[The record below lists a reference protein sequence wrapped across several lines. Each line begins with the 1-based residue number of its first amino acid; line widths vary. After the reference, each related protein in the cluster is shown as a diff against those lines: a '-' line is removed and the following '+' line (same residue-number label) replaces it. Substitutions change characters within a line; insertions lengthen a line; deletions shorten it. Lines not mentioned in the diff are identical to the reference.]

1 VERADELSELVLG
14 SDWLTNVLG
23 TVAALDLPDCWVGAG
38 AVRDLV
44 WDTRF
49 GRGFDP
55 RNVADVDVVFFDPDD
70 LSAEREH
77 AIERTLQTLEQAI
90 DWDVKNQAR
99 VHLWYEARFGYPA
112 TPLTSTADGVSTWP
126 EVATAVAVR
135 LDATGRLEIT
145 APFGL
150 DDLLDGVWRRNFGT
164 DGKNRVTDVEYRAR
178 LERKQPHERWPA
190 VVVVA

>member
-1 VERADELSELVLG
+1 M
-14 SDWLTNVLG
+14 
-23 TVAALDLPDCWVGAG
+23 
-38 AVRDLV
+38 
-44 WDTRF
+44 
-49 GRGFDP
+49 
-55 RNVADVDVVFFDPDD
+55 
-70 LSAEREH
+70 
-77 AIERTLQTLEQAI
+77 
-90 DWDVKNQAR
+90 KNQAR

-126 EVATAVAVR
+126 EVATAIAVR